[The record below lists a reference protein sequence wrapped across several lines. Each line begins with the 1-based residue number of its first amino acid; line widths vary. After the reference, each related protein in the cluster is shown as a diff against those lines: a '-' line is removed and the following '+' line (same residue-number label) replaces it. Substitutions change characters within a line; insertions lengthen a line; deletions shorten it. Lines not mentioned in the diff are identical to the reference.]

1 MSNKV
6 ELVTQLAKEGETS
19 ARNGALQKLLKLVEA
34 EAGDGP
40 DVKEGS
46 PLLDEEGFEIPQDKI
61 PLDGHFSTDE
71 MKELVKLTQEEG
83 MLLENVEVKVLD
95 TNKVGDKIEIVEKN
109 DQKEEDDKKD
119 EKNDEKDNDNKRS

>member
-6 ELVTQLAKEGETS
+6 ELVTQPAKEGETS

-40 DVKEGS
+40 DAKEGS